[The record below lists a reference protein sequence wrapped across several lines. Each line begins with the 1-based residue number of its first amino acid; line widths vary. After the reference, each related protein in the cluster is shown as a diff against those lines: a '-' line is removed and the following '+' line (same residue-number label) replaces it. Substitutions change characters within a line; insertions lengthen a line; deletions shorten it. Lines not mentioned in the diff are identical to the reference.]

1 MVSESVLLN
10 FAASLCVH
18 IDGGKML
25 HREEMHRRKPGGP
38 QRYIM
43 FLERDPLGKEGGI
56 RGQTEEGCLPLA
68 DTWAPW
74 GAVQLPSHGLT
85 ED

>member
-1 MVSESVLLN
+1 MVPEPVLLN

-25 HREEMHRRKPGGP
+25 RREDMHRQKPAGP

-43 FLERDPLGKEGGI
+43 FLER
-56 RGQTEEGCLPLA
+56 
-68 DTWAPW
+68 
-74 GAVQLPSHGLT
+74 V
-85 ED
+85 

>member
-1 MVSESVLLN
+1 MRRQSQRDKVSGGAQIQAEGSVVPEPVLLN

-25 HREEMHRRKPGGP
+25 RREDMHRQKPAGP

-43 FLERDPLGKEGGI
+43 FLER
-56 RGQTEEGCLPLA
+56 
-68 DTWAPW
+68 
-74 GAVQLPSHGLT
+74 V
-85 ED
+85 